1 MPLPAILQRVLPLL
15 TLAAL
20 AAAGCGER
28 TEPLGEVAQP
38 YPVTVQG
45 AGDRPTV
52 VEEPPRRIVAVD
64 AGSAEL
70 LRALGVGRRLVG
82 VPAGVRA
89 NRRTREVVRATG
101 QVDVDAV
108 VRLQPDLIVATPR
121 VDALDVARAQ
131 RESGAR
137 LYVQPDSSADDVLR
151 GTIELGFLVGAPARA
166 RQLREAMLEQVER
179 AQARVAEEPVVSAFV
194 DTGFF
199 ITIPQRSLL
208 GDLIRRARG
217 ESVAGAAPGPDP
229 FSRSRLRQLDPDV
242 YLATTESRVTLQS
255 LRAGP
260 RTADLSAVRQGRFVL
275 LPSDLVL
282 RPGPRVGRALELVAR
297 ALHPDAFG

>member
-1 MPLPAILQRVLPLL
+1 MPLQITSRRLLLALVLL
-15 TLAAL
+15 TFAAG
-20 AAAGCGER
+20 GCGER
-28 TEPLGEVAQP
+28 SEPLGEVAQP
-38 YPVTVQG
+38 YPVTVEG

-64 AGSAEL
+64 AGGAEL

-82 VPAGVRA
+82 VPAGVRPP
-89 NRRTREVVRATG
+89 RRAREVVRPTG
-101 QVDVDAV
+101 QVDVSEV
-108 VRLQPDLIVATPR
+108 VRLEPDLIVATPR
-121 VDALDVARAQ
+121 TDAVDIALAR

-137 LYVQPDSSADDVLR
+137 LYVQPDSSVKDVLR
-151 GTIELGFLVGAPARA
+151 GTIELGFLVGEPARA
-166 RQLREAMLEQVER
+166 RQLKETMLTQVES
-179 AQARVAEEPVVSAFV
+179 AQARVAGEAVVSAFV

-217 ESVAGAAPGPDP
+217 ESAAGTAPGPEP
-229 FSRSRLRQLDPDV
+229 LSRARLRELDPDV
-242 YLATTESRVTLQS
+242 YLATSESHVTLRS
-255 LRAGP
+255 LRADP
-260 RTADLSAVRQGRFVL
+260 RTAELTAVKEGRFVL

-282 RPGPRVGRALELVAR
+282 RPGPRIGRALEQVAR

>member
-1 MPLPAILQRVLPLL
+1 VPRPAILRRLLVPLVL
-15 TLAAL
+15 LAFVAT
-20 AAAGCGER
+20 GCGER
-28 TEPLGEVAQP
+28 SEPLGEVSQP
-38 YPVTVQG
+38 YPVTVEG
-45 AGDRPTV
+45 AGDQPTV

-82 VPAGVRA
+82 IPAGVRA
-89 NRRTREVVRATG
+89 SRRAREVLRPTGEVDVGEVVR
-101 QVDVDAV
+101 
-108 VRLQPDLIVATPR
+108 LEPDLIVATPR
-121 VDALDVARAQ
+121 TDALDVALAR

-137 LYVQPDSSADDVLR
+137 LYVQPDSSVNDVLR
-151 GTIELGFLVGAPARA
+151 GTIELGFLVGEPVRA
-166 RQLREAMLEQVER
+166 RQLRERILTQVES
-179 AQARVAEEPVVSAFV
+179 AQARVAGEPVVSAFV

-217 ESVAGAAPGPDP
+217 ESAAGAAPRPEP
-229 FSRSRLRQLDPDV
+229 ISRSRLRQLDPDV
-242 YLATTESRVTLQS
+242 YLATSESRVTLRR
-255 LRAGP
+255 LRADP
-260 RTADLSAVRQGRFVL
+260 RTAELTAVQQGRFVL

-282 RPGPRVGRALELVAR
+282 RPGPRIGRALEQVAR